1 MSSSGSTLRW
11 KSTRVK
17 SIRDQV
23 ENIYC
28 PPKTRKEVSS
38 KRAESRPTGL
48 CLDKSTRVD
57 LYLAIP
63 QNTQSRKSRR
73 LNLVISSNSL
83 SLQMPSQ
90 MIKRLIQ
97 SNSSLCTTI
106 RLYLLINLK
115 NHSKLTLRQNKKA
128 PRACLYSIQS
138 GKLTDFLM
146 TLSLQSLLKRNSH

>member
-38 KRAESRPTGL
+38 KRAESRLTGI
-48 CLDKSTRVD
+48 CPDKSTRVD

-73 LNLVISSNSL
+73 LNLVISSNLL

-106 RLYLLINLK
+106 QLCPLINLK
-115 NHSKLTLRQNKKA
+115 NLSKPTPSLNKKA
-128 PRACLYSIQS
+128 PRACLYSTQS
-138 GKLTDFLM
+138 GKLIDFLM
-146 TLSLQSLLKRNSH
+146 TLSLQSLSKRKAH